1 MTETEYK
8 QIQEVFKPV
17 KTVDEVQR
25 INKQIAIVNSECCI
39 HFALAKIP

>member
-8 QIQEVFKPV
+8 QIQEFFTPV

-25 INKQIAIVNSECCI
+25 INNDQ
-39 HFALAKIP
+39 KIKSINFIN